1 MEWLFFTLLTI
12 VGGILVGL
20 IVWTMR
26 LAADDKKKPR
36 T

>member
-12 VGGILVGL
+12 VGGIIVGL

-26 LAADDKKKPR
+26 LAAHDKNQR